1 VTLALPRRRRTT
13 LLTQPV
19 PARHENEQP
28 KTAALRTPAD
38 LPTRSSLRRAA
49 AAPAPRRRTSAR
61 RTAVSVTVMTL
72 TAGLF
77 GTLALPAFAQTP
89 GANEAAGVSSES
101 AATAALATSR
111 TADAQTISVADDVT
125 AADAGRDGYT
135 ATSQATLDQA
145 AAAAAEAVQ
154 REQERAE
161 LAEQAAS
168 YTGPTASEYVATAT
182 EATSSTSAAAAAAPA
197 AGAATPGAFSLDA
210 VYQTALHYLGTP
222 YVYGG
227 ATPAGFDCSGFI
239 MFVYAQYGISLPH
252 SVPAQGALGTPISAA
267 EAQPG
272 DVIIFNDG
280 SHDGFYAGNGMILD
294 APKPGG
300 VVSVRPLWTDAVHYV
315 RFGV

>member
-1 VTLALPRRRRTT
+1 
-13 LLTQPV
+13 LTQPV

-49 AAPAPRRRTSAR
+49 AAAPAPRRRASVR
-61 RTAVSVTVMTL
+61 RTALSVTVMTL

-89 GANEAAGVSSES
+89 GANEAAGVATES
-101 AATAALATSR
+101 AATAALSTSR
-111 TADAQTISVADDVT
+111 TADAQTVAVGDDV
-125 AADAGRDGYT
+125 AEADAARDGYT

-182 EATSSTSAAAAAAPA
+182 EASTSTSAAATAAAPA

-210 VYQTALHYLGTP
+210 VYQTALQYLGTP

-272 DVIIFNDG
+272 DVIIFDDG
-280 SHDGFYAGNGMILD
+280 SHDGFYAGDGMILD

>member
-1 VTLALPRRRRTT
+1 M
-13 LLTQPV
+13 TQPV
-19 PARHENEQP
+19 PARHENEQL
-28 KTAALRTPAD
+28 KTAALRTPSD
-38 LPTRSSLRRAA
+38 LPTRSSLRRAAA

-89 GANEAAGVSSES
+89 GATGASDVSTES
-101 AATAALATSR
+101 AASAALTKSR
-111 TADAQTISVADDVT
+111 TADAQTVSVADGVA
-125 AADAGRDGYT
+125 AADTGRDGYT

-145 AAAAAEAVQ
+145 AAAAAEAVE
-154 REQERAE
+154 REQERAQ
-161 LAEQAAS
+161 LAEQYAS
-168 YTGPTASEYVATAT
+168 YSGPTASEYVATAG
-182 EATSSTSAAAAAAPA
+182 EATSSTSTSAAAAAAPA

-210 VYQTALHYLGTP
+210 VYQTALQYLGTP